1 MNRYES
7 ILLDKMVDIERTR
20 LALGENNVLPAQ
32 DKQANDEFVSDVLL
46 LLDCICDFREPPRA
60 LDVADGYGALATVD
74 ERGEVIA

>member
-7 ILLDKMVDIERTR
+7 ILLDKIVNLYKAKSFTMNADNEREVDERI
-20 LALGENNVLPAQ
+20 
-32 DKQANDEFVSDVLL
+32 FL

-60 LDVADGYGALATVD
+60 LDVADGYGAMVD

>member
-7 ILLDKMVDIERTR
+7 ILLDKMVDIRNRSVGDAATQQII
-20 LALGENNVLPAQ
+20 V
-32 DKQANDEFVSDVLL
+32 